1 MKSEKKR
8 DHETLAESSLYQ
20 YAYLERLLQACK
32 QEKNP
37 RSKSQLLV
45 TGKDKAFNSEILGA
59 RQLVDKV
66 IEMADEAAK
75 DYAENNGL
83 IHETCLLYTSPSP
96 RDA

>member
-1 MKSEKKR
+1 M
-8 DHETLAESSLYQ
+8 
-20 YAYLERLLQACK
+20 
-32 QEKNP
+32 
-37 RSKSQLLV
+37 V

-83 IHETCLLYTSPSP
+83 IHETAPYDKKFYGALS
-96 RDA
+96 DI